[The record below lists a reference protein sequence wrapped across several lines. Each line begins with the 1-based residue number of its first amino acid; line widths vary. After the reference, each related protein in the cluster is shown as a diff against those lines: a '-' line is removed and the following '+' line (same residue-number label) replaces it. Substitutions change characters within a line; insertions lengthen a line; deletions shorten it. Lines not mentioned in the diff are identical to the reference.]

1 MQVLVSKIIATSSMV
16 AVVVGATFGA
26 TCVPAQAS
34 PSRPATTV
42 IHAAPAVFIAPAHPM
57 SPSAPDLPAA
67 SAAGG
72 GCYPID
78 FTWICVD
85 SGGGPGSPGTGGGSS
100 KVTCT
105 YAKASPA
112 ELQRTGTGPPNSG
125 YQWDIMTCP
134 GSAGGALGGQL
145 VQVSKATGAPAISPV
160 DLLKIAIGEL
170 HVPTL
175 PVQTAPPRGKDGLVG
190 LPEWFWVPSGAWKKT
205 SVTVSAG
212 PVFADAS
219 ATPTS
224 ITFAPGGGQADTSCA
239 GPGTAFS
246 SRSGTGAQ
254 HSSCSY
260 TYSQPSAGQ
269 PGNAFQAALMVTWTI
284 SWVGSGGAGGTITT
298 GYTTGTAFPIR
309 VAQAEAL
316 VKSP

>member
-1 MQVLVSKIIATSSMV
+1 MQVLVGKIIATSGMV
-16 AVVVGATFGA
+16 TVVVGAVFGA

-34 PSRPATTV
+34 PSRPAATV
-42 IHAAPAVFIAPAHPM
+42 IRAAPDV
-57 SPSAPDLPAA
+57 PAA
-67 SAAGG
+67 STAGG

-105 YAKASPA
+105 YAKASPG
-112 ELQRTGTGPPNSG
+112 ELQRTGTGPPNPG

-145 VQVSKATGAPAISPV
+145 VQVSKTTGAPAISPV

-190 LPEWFWVPSGAWKKT
+190 LPEWFWVPSGNWKKT
-205 SVTVSAG
+205 SEIGRAHV
-212 PVFADAS
+212 
-219 ATPTS
+219 
-224 ITFAPGGGQADTSCA
+224 
-239 GPGTAFS
+239 
-246 SRSGTGAQ
+246 
-254 HSSCSY
+254 
-260 TYSQPSAGQ
+260 
-269 PGNAFQAALMVTWTI
+269 
-284 SWVGSGGAGGTITT
+284 
-298 GYTTGTAFPIR
+298 
-309 VAQAEAL
+309 
-316 VKSP
+316 